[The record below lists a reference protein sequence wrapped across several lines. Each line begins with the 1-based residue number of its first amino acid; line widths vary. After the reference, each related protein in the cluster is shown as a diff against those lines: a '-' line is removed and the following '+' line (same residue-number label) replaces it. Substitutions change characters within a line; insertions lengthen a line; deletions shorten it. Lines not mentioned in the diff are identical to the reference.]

1 MSLIINYVL
10 LQWSLIYDIHL
21 STTFLDLKH
30 SRKCKT
36 SFHLFWMAVCF
47 LIFPSSESALS
58 SSEFAFSASDF
69 GSNFLSW
76 EITLSIIWFCKLP
89 YSMRSLTTTRD
100 PTISWRYQTD
110 VLKRLNRTNIPC
122 YKFWSI
128 NNFVSLLIAHTM
140 ESGCH
145 QRGPTAF
152 SSFISTTITFLIYIG
167 FSFLDKSF
175 Y

>member
-1 MSLIINYVL
+1 MSLIINYIL
-10 LQWSLIYDIHL
+10 LQLSLIYDIHL
-21 STTFLDLKH
+21 STTFLALKH

-100 PTISWRYQTD
+100 PTISYRYQTD
-110 VLKRLNRTNIPC
+110 VFKDWIELIFLKYKQFCKSSNIAYHGKLLPSEGTN
-122 YKFWSI
+122 SI
-128 NNFVSLLIAHTM
+128 FFFYLYNNYFPYLHPL
-140 ESGCH
+140 
-145 QRGPTAF
+145 
-152 SSFISTTITFLIYIG
+152 FL
-167 FSFLDKSF
+167 SW
-175 Y
+175 